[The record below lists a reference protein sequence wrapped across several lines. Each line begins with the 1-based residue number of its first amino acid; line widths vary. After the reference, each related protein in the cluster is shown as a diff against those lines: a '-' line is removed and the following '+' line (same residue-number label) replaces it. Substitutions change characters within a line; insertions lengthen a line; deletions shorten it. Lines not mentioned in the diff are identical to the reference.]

1 MKQRDGLLISKYKI
15 PTFYHHTQTNTATT
29 THTTMYQ
36 SMATPYSDS
45 TSAYETHGPANR
57 LDHLVTTYGVS
68 VLHRSPI
75 FQFRERVGLRA
86 QVCAALLVCLALI
99 ISVYVTFGYSVYS
112 YGYLGDEAADDV
124 MVFLLIVVNV
134 FLWTMAGILWKTNS
148 RREVS
153 GIRRH
158 LYMLVGPHVARG
170 EESADEEVLVVERQD
185 MV

>member
-1 MKQRDGLLISKYKI
+1 
-15 PTFYHHTQTNTATT
+15 
-29 THTTMYQ
+29 
-36 SMATPYSDS
+36 
-45 TSAYETHGPANR
+45 
-57 LDHLVTTYGVS
+57 
-68 VLHRSPI
+68 
-75 FQFRERVGLRA
+75 
-86 QVCAALLVCLALI
+86 
-99 ISVYVTFGYSVYS
+99 
-112 YGYLGDEAADDV
+112 LGDEAADDV

-148 RREVS
+148 RREVP